1 MKVFQRVVVFAVS
14 LVGIVLA
21 GGLPALLSGLNEK
34 KLNFS
39 QYWQVLQGIID
50 DLLNP
55 GSLTYT
61 VIGGQKE
68 RDLFPYLFDPIQ
80 YSLTVLF
87 SSFFLALILA
97 LVCTIVSMLF
107 SERVRSR
114 IKLALYFLESLPD
127 LLIILMAQFIIV
139 YYYKKSGILLFNTAS
154 TYEEKAYFLP
164 ILLLAI
170 LPAIQLFK
178 VSILSFETEIQKD
191 YVLLARSIG
200 VGKLMIL
207 ISHVLRNS
215 IVSVFFQSKK
225 TVWFMLSNLFVIE
238 LLFNIPGITRF
249 LLSTMQPILFVLSLL
264 SVFIPLFLF
273 YNLGELVLS
282 NKANRGEEL

>member
-1 MKVFQRVVVFAVS
+1 MKVYQRVMLFAVS
-14 LVGIVLA
+14 LAGIVLA

-34 KLNFS
+34 TLNFN
-39 QYWQVLQGIID
+39 QYWQVVQGIIN

-55 GSLTYT
+55 GSLAYT

-68 RDLFPYLFDPIQ
+68 RDLFPYLFDPIL

-87 SSFFLALILA
+87 SSFFLALIFA
-97 LVCTIVSMLF
+97 LVFTVVSMLF
-107 SERVRSR
+107 NDRIRSR
-114 IKLALYFLESLPD
+114 IKLALYFLEALPD
-127 LLIILMAQFIIV
+127 LLIILVAQLTIV
-139 YYYKKSGILLFNTAS
+139 YFYKKTGLLLFNTAS

-170 LPAIQLFK
+170 LPAVQLFR

-200 VGKLMIL
+200 VGKLVIL
-207 ISHVLRNS
+207 ISHILRNS

-249 LLSTMQPILFVLSLL
+249 LMSTMQPILFVLSLL
-264 SVFIPLFLF
+264 SIFIPLYIF
-273 YNLGELVLS
+273 YNLGEMILS

>member
-1 MKVFQRVVVFAVS
+1 MKVYQRMMLFAVS
-14 LVGIVLA
+14 LAGIVLA

-34 KLNFS
+34 TLNFQ
-39 QYWQVLQGIID
+39 QYWKVVQGIIN

-68 RDLFPYLFDPIQ
+68 RDLFPYLFDPIL

-97 LVCTIVSMLF
+97 LVCTVVSMLF
-107 SERVRSR
+107 NDRIRSR
-114 IKLALYFLESLPD
+114 IKLALYFLEALPD
-127 LLIILMAQFIIV
+127 LLIILMAQLTIV
-139 YYYKKSGILLFNTAS
+139 YFYKKTGHLLFNTAS

-164 ILLLAI
+164 ILLLSI
-170 LPAIQLFK
+170 LPAVQLFR
-178 VSILSFETEIQKD
+178 VSILSFETEIKKD

-200 VGKLMIL
+200 VGKWLIL
-207 ISHVLRNS
+207 ISHILRNS

-249 LLSTMQPILFVLSLL
+249 LMSTMQPILFVLSLL
-264 SVFIPLFLF
+264 SIFIPLYIF
-273 YNLGELVLS
+273 YNLGEMILS

>member
-34 KLNFS
+34 TLNSS
-39 QYWQVLQGIID
+39 QYWQVLKGIID

-87 SSFFLALILA
+87 SSFLLALVLA

-127 LLIILMAQFIIV
+127 LLIILMAQLIIV

-170 LPAIQLFK
+170 LPAIQLFR

-249 LLSTMQPILFVLSLL
+249 LMSTMQPVLFVLSLL
-264 SVFIPLFLF
+264 SIFIPLYLF